1 MAKSSFPSNVHVLKP
16 RAMSLSDRLD
26 AFLEKHALT
35 PNDTPVRC
43 DPTRPKARGINA
55 ISCASCG
62 QAEYLTRDYC
72 RCGHYL
78 RGQLEDEFLAWE
90 VRIAEEHEQLAE
102 TISPKL
108 RRLRYLNLLSTPF
121 MVLPLIYLA
130 FVPQGLSLFPM
141 VWMAVGVAIMGACAL
156 AEQHLQKPIEASQC
170 FLDTYTFETF
180 LEQRILPRKVIDQ

>member
-26 AFLEKHALT
+26 AFLEKHALS

-43 DPTRPKARGINA
+43 DPTRPRARGINA
-55 ISCASCG
+55 INCASCK

-78 RGQLEDEFLAWE
+78 RGQLEDEFIAWE
-90 VRIAEEHEQLAE
+90 NRIAEEHEQLAE
-102 TISPKL
+102 TIAHRL
-108 RRLRYLNLLSTPF
+108 GRLRYLNLLSMPF
-121 MVLPLIYLA
+121 LVLPLMYFA
-130 FVPQGLSLFPM
+130 FVSQGLSLFPM
-141 VWMAVGVAIMGACAL
+141 VWMAVGVAIMGSCVL

-170 FLDTYTFETF
+170 FLNTYTFETF
-180 LEQRILPRKVIDQ
+180 LEQRVLPRKVIDQ